1 MKTPEQIKAWLE
13 AQPWYEQF
21 KERVMSGDDIS
32 DKSKKDILDGKRS
45 IYTLTEGIPELA
57 DMDIHPADASASV
70 AVHRGRGERV
80 RPE

>member
-57 DMDIHPADASASV
+57 NMDIWLDRNVEFTDWFLDYEENPD
-70 AVHRGRGERV
+70 
-80 RPE
+80 